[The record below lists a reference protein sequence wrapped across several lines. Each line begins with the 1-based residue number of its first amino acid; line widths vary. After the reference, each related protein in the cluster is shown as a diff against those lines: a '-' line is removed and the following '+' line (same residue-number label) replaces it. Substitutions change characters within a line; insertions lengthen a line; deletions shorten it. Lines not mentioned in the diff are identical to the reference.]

1 MRPTLS
7 IAAAIDITV
16 VGLTFGT
23 GDAALLFVHMMLV
36 VLGYALWLRPGRA
49 IGFAAAM
56 AGIFGPA
63 VLLLA
68 GGIVAR
74 LPPAG
79 RPPLPLPDRVT
90 RARPARRGASLAVAR
105 MLDGRILYAEPDT
118 LHSLVT
124 VMRHGKV
131 ADRRRALETA
141 VRSFQPALSPLVAL
155 ALTDSDQTIRALAAA
170 ASARVVQNL
179 SDSRATLE
187 AKGADGEARAT
198 LLALLADHARANLL
212 LSDSQR
218 AHLRD
223 DALALLDDGTPHSV
237 RIEALW
243 AAGDYAAIDALLTAK
258 DAIPMEDDRMA
269 RAVAWWRNSAAA

>member
-1 MRPTLS
+1 MKPALP
-7 IAAAIDITV
+7 IAAAIDVAV
-16 VGLTFGT
+16 VGI
-23 GDAALLFVHMMLV
+23 ALGNGEAVLLLVHVVLV
-36 VLGYALWLRPGRA
+36 ALGYALWLRQGRA

-63 VLLLA
+63 ALLLV

-74 LPPAG
+74 LPRAT
-79 RPPLPLPDRVT
+79 RPPLPLPDRVI
-90 RARPARRGASLAVAR
+90 RARPARKGASLAVAR
-105 MLDGRILYAEPDT
+105 MLDGRILHAEPDT

-124 VMRHGKV
+124 VMRHGDV
-131 ADRRRALETA
+131 ADRRRALETV
-141 VRSFQPALSPLVAL
+141 VRSFQPSLSPLIAL

-179 SDSRATLE
+179 SDGRTTLE

-198 LLALLADHARANLL
+198 LIALLADHARANLL

-223 DALALLDDGTPHSV
+223 DALALLDDDTSDAV

-243 AAGDYAAIDALLTAK
+243 AAGDYAAIDALLAAHGTPV
-258 DAIPMEDDRMA
+258 DGGRMA
-269 RAVAWWRNSAAA
+269 QATAWWRDNAAA

>member
-1 MRPTLS
+1 MKPMLP
-7 IAAAIDITV
+7 IAAAIDVAV
-16 VGLTFGT
+16 VGLALSSGE
-23 GDAALLFVHMMLV
+23 AVLLFVHVPLV
-36 VLGYALWLRPGRA
+36 VLGYVLWLRQGRS

-63 VLLLA
+63 ALIGV

-74 LPPAG
+74 LPRTS
-79 RPPLPLPDRVT
+79 RPPLPLPDRVI

-105 MLDGRILYAEPDT
+105 MLDGRVLHAEPDT

-131 ADRRRALETA
+131 ADRRRALETV
-141 VRSFQPALSPLVAL
+141 VRSFQPALSPLIAL

-179 SDSRATLE
+179 SDGRAMLE

-198 LLALLADHARANLL
+198 LIALLADHARANLL

-223 DALALLDDGTPHSV
+223 DALALLDDATPHAV

-243 AAGDYAAIDALLTAK
+243 AAGDYAAIDALVAAADPT
-258 DAIPMEDDRMA
+258 PVEDDRMVPA
-269 RAVAWWRNSAAA
+269 TAWWRNSAAA